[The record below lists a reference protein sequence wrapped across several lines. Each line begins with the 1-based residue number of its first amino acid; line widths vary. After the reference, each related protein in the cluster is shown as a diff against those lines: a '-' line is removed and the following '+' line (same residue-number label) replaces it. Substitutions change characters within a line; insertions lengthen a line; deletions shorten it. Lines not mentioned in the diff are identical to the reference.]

1 MRGLRFF
8 FLILFA
14 VIHVEAL
21 GQNSYDARKDYH
33 VWKEGYALTWDSYK
47 GKVDNELLSDFE
59 AITYVSFLPIGKT
72 EDAKVVCVFD
82 AKSSWTTSESQ
93 SQLNHQ
99 QIHFDLGELTEKS
112 QRGIIEKNYELY
124 SEDFLA
130 YNEDTTHGLDKA
142 QQQVWA
148 TKISNSLKQLSE
160 YKVD

>member
-1 MRGLRFF
+1 M
-8 FLILFA
+8 
-14 VIHVEAL
+14 
-21 GQNSYDARKDYH
+21 
-33 VWKEGYALTWDSYK
+33 
-47 GKVDNELLSDFE
+47 DNELLSDFE
-59 AITYVSFLPIGKT
+59 AITYVSFLPIAKT

-99 QIHFDLGELTEKS
+99 QIHFDLGELYARRIRRDLKEMLSKGELTEKS
-112 QRGIIEKNYELY
+112 QREIIEKNYELY

>member
-21 GQNSYDARKDYH
+21 RQNSYDARKDYH

-130 YNEDTTHGLDKA
+130 YNEETTHGLDKA